1 MDKEEKLLAEA
12 YDQGLIKLEDPSP
25 DLMRMLKEAGDKT
38 FKKDKRINIRLS
50 SHDLLG
56 IQQKAA
62 QKGIPYQAF
71 ISGLIHQ
78 YVEGDLVEESHAK
91 YRRKWPVCIRIKYWI
106 RGLEE
111 LFSGGWFR
119 NLKPRKGLP
128 LNKPI

>member
-1 MDKEEKLLAEA
+1 MKGRKMDKEERLLTEA
-12 YDQGLIKLEDPSP
+12 YDQGSFKLEDPSA
-25 DLMRMLKEAGDKT
+25 DLMGMLKEAGDKT

-78 YVEGDLVEESHAK
+78 YVEGDLVEESQAK
-91 YRRKWPVCIRIKYWI
+91 YGPK
-106 RGLEE
+106 
-111 LFSGGWFR
+111 
-119 NLKPRKGLP
+119 
-128 LNKPI
+128 